1 MQKKS
6 THAFVTLG
14 EAMAMFV
21 AKTPGQLADIEDFH
35 RSLAGA
41 EVNVAIGMARL
52 GFESSYISKVGKD
65 SFGEFIR
72 QAISKENICT
82 DWISDSTN
90 HATGFML
97 KSNVTD
103 GSDPKVEYFRR
114 NSAASTLSTSDIDAS
129 LFKTGAHLHLTG
141 IAAAVSVPMRDAA
154 KHALELAKK
163 QGCSVSFD
171 TNLRPSLWSDQAT
184 MVATINEFAFASDIV
199 LPGIEEGKILTGSDQ
214 PENIADFYLQHGVKV
229 VIVKLGSDG
238 AYFKTS
244 SGESGTAAGF
254 PVTKVVDTVGAGD
267 SFAVGTISALLDGK
281 TMAQAARRGN
291 LLGSLTVQV
300 RGDSEALPTRAHLN
314 SLEKNE
320 LEKE

>member
-1 MQKKS
+1 METNH
-6 THAFVTLG
+6 THSFVTLG

-21 AKTPGQLADIEDFH
+21 AKTPGQLADIEEFH

-52 GFESSYISKVGKD
+52 GFEASYISKVGKD
-65 SFGEFIR
+65 SFGQFIR
-72 QAISKENICT
+72 QAISKENIRT
-82 DWISDSTN
+82 DWISESAN

-114 NSAASTLSTSDIDAS
+114 NSAASTLSATDIDNT
-129 LFKTGAHLHLTG
+129 LFKAGAHLHLTG
-141 IAAAVSVPMRDAA
+141 VAAAVSVPMRDAA

-171 TNLRPSLWSDQAT
+171 TNLRPSLWPNQAT

-199 LPGIEEGKILTGSDQ
+199 LPGIEEGKILANSDQ
-214 PENIADFYLQHGVKV
+214 PEVIADFYLQRGVKT
-229 VIVKLGSDG
+229 VIVKLGSKG
-238 AYFKTS
+238 AYFKTRN
-244 SGESGTAAGF
+244 GESGIVAGF
-254 PVTKVVDTVGAGD
+254 PVVKVVDTVGAGD
-267 SFAVGTISALLDGK
+267 SFAVGVISALLDGK
-281 TMAQAARRGN
+281 TIEQAARRGN

-300 RGDSEALPTRAHLN
+300 RGDSEGLPTRAHLN
-314 SLEKNE
+314 DLEKAV
-320 LEKE
+320 

>member
-1 MQKKS
+1 METKQ
-6 THAFVTLG
+6 THSFVTLG

-21 AKTPGQLADIEDFH
+21 ANTPGQLADIEEFH

-52 GFESSYISKVGKD
+52 GFEASYISKVGKD
-65 SFGEFIR
+65 SFGQFIR
-72 QAISKENICT
+72 QAISKENIRT
-82 DWISDSTN
+82 DWISESAN

-114 NSAASTLSTSDIDAS
+114 NSAASTLSTTDIDNT
-129 LFKTGAHLHLTG
+129 LFKAGAHLHLTG
-141 IAAAVSVPMRDAA
+141 ISAAVSVSMRDAA

-171 TNLRPSLWSDQAT
+171 TNLRPSLWPDQAT

-199 LPGIEEGKILTGSDQ
+199 LPGIEEGKILAGSDQ
-214 PENIADFYLQHGVKV
+214 PEVIADFYLQHGVKT
-229 VIVKLGSDG
+229 VIVKLGSKG

-244 SGESGTAAGF
+244 NGESGTVAGF
-254 PVTKVVDTVGAGD
+254 PVAKVVDTVGAGD
-267 SFAVGTISALLDGK
+267 SFAVGVISALLEGK
-281 TMAQAARRGN
+281 TMEQAARRGN

-300 RGDSEALPTRAHLN
+300 RGDSEGLPTRAILRQ
-314 SLEKNE
+314 LEQE
-320 LEKE
+320 S